1 MKNFAKGVAKE
12 GGKFVRD
19 ASAAAL
25 GGVVAI
31 ECTKGTKGS
40 KSTDDGRKD
49 HEAEKPGHSG
59 QSSSKKS
66 SSSK

>member
-1 MKNFAKGVAKE
+1 M
-12 GGKFVRD
+12 RD